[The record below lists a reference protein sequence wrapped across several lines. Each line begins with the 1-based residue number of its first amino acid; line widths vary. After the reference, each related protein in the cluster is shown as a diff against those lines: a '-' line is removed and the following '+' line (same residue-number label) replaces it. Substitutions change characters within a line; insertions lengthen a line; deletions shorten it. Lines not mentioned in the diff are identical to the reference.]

1 MLIDPFTVG
10 AQIVNFLL
18 LVWVLRRVLYGPV
31 LRVMREREARV
42 RGELEEAQRLREEA
56 EGERE
61 RHQQQVAAFAGEQQA
76 RQTAARAEIET
87 WRREQLEIARQEV
100 DARRERWQQALAVE
114 QHAAAGEL
122 RRRVGHEVLS
132 LTRRA
137 LGDLADATLEERI
150 VSRFVERLR
159 GMPSD
164 ERARL
169 LAAARDDG
177 RRVHVR
183 TAHALP
189 DADRVRLGQA
199 IDDALGAEVTSIFE
213 TSADLSAGI
222 DLRAGG
228 LKVAWSVSEYLASL
242 EERLGEAFG
251 DRPAGVDERA

>member
-18 LVWVLRRVLYGPV
+18 LVWVLRRVLYGPI
-31 LRVMREREARV
+31 LHVMREREARV
-42 RGELEEAQRLREEA
+42 RDELDEARRLREEA

-61 RHQQQVAAFAGEQQA
+61 RHQQQVAAFAAEQQA
-76 RQTAARAEIET
+76 RQTAVRAEIET
-87 WRREQLEIARQEV
+87 WRHEQMEIARQEA
-100 DARRERWQQALAVE
+100 DARRARWHRAFAAE
-114 QHAAAGEL
+114 QRAAAGEL

-137 LGDLADATLEERI
+137 LGELADATLEERM

-159 GMPSD
+159 EMPAD

-169 LAAARDDG
+169 LAAAREDG

-199 IDDALGAEVTSIFE
+199 IDEALGAELTSIVE

-228 LKVAWSVSEYLASL
+228 LKVAWSVDEYLASL

-251 DRPAGVDERA
+251 DRPAGDDERA